1 MILKERFFDDST
13 PTSLLHNLRALFMFS
28 RIFSLSKKITILF
41 GLFFIGLLI
50 NSSNANESLFLK
62 DKSDFLKPDEAFQLT
77 IKKNP
82 QSIEAAFFIAKDYY
96 LYRNKLKVEFDHV
109 PQNQILLPTAE
120 IKTDPHF
127 GKTEIYHDTLNA
139 SIPYDPNHPPKEISF
154 TYQGCSQKGLCY
166 PPITKGFKFDSIQ
179 NNNSSASNSN
189 SEVDT
194 MQYLLQSQHI
204 GLILLGFFIAGLL
217 LSLTPCVLPMI
228 PILSSII
235 FASHKRLSHQ
245 TRLKDFFLSLSYVG
259 GVSFTYTLIGI
270 FAGLSG
276 NLITTSIQSPL
287 LMMILAVV
295 FILLAL
301 SMFDLYALK
310 LPHFIEN
317 FIATSILRLEGG
329 RYLNVFIIGMIS
341 SLVLSPCIAP
351 PLAGAIIYIN
361 QSRDFILGGLAL
373 FTLSIGMSMPLL
385 LIGIFSDQWLP
396 KRGHWMIIVKEL
408 IGFVLIAMGF
418 FIMSPLFP
426 ENIDQIAYSALL
438 LALSIYLLFAA
449 RRFKYKA
456 MSWVHLSA
464 FATLIASILLFGL
477 TLQKINMSDNESISN
492 TTKPNHV
499 SVLPFRQIHSLD
511 DLSRELNQRDNKMI
525 MLDFYADWCVS
536 CKEYEKLTFSNPKV
550 KEHLNEYSLLQVD
563 VTQNN
568 AKHKALLKHFN
579 LYGPPAI
586 LFFDKQHNELRTFRV
601 VGYKNASQMM
611 VHLKTLQHENQ

>member
-1 MILKERFFDDST
+1 
-13 PTSLLHNLRALFMFS
+13 MFS

-109 PQNQILLPTAE
+109 PQNQILLPTSE

-287 LMMILAVV
+287 LMMILGVV

-317 FIATSILRLEGG
+317 FIATSILRVEGG

-373 FTLSIGMSMPLL
+373 FTLSIGMSIPLL
-385 LIGIFSDQWLP
+385 FIGIFSDQWLP

-408 IGFVLIAMGF
+408 IGFVLIAMGL

-426 ENIDQIAYSALL
+426 ENFDQITYSALL

-477 TLQKINMSDNESISN
+477 ALQKINVSDNENISS

-499 SVLPFRQIHSLD
+499 SVLPFRQIQSLD

-525 MLDFYADWCVS
+525 VLDFYADWCVS

-550 KEHLNEYSLLQVD
+550 KEHLSEYSLLQVD

-586 LFFDKQHNELRTFRV
+586 LFFDKQHNELRAFRV

>member
-1 MILKERFFDDST
+1 
-13 PTSLLHNLRALFMFS
+13 MFS

-41 GLFFIGLLI
+41 GLFFFGLLI
-50 NSSNANESLFLK
+50 NSANANDSLILK
-62 DKSDFLKPDEAFQLT
+62 DKNAFLPPDEAFQLT

-96 LYRNKLKVEFDHV
+96 LYRNKLRVEFDHIV
-109 PQNQILLPTAE
+109 QKQMLLPTAE

-127 GKTEIYHDTLNA
+127 GKTEIYHDTLDV
-139 SIPYDPNHPPKEISF
+139 SIPYDPTHPPKEINL

-166 PPITKGFKFDSIQ
+166 APITKVFKFDSIQ
-179 NNNSSASNSN
+179 NKNLNAVSSN

-194 MQYLLQSQHI
+194 MQFLLQSQHI
-204 GLILLGFFIAGLL
+204 ALILLGFFIAGLL

-235 FASHKRLSHQ
+235 FASHKRSSHQ

-259 GVSFTYTLIGI
+259 GVSFTYTLLGV

-276 NLITTSIQSPL
+276 NLISSSIQSPL
-287 LMMILAVV
+287 LMIILGIV

-310 LPHFIEN
+310 LPHFAEN
-317 FIATSILRLEGG
+317 FIATSILRVEGG
-329 RYLNVFIIGMIS
+329 RYINVFIIGMIS

-361 QSRDFILGGLAL
+361 QSQDFILGGLAL
-373 FTLSIGMSMPLL
+373 FTLSVGMSMPLL

-408 IGFVLIAMGF
+408 IGFILIAMGL

-426 ENIDQIAYSALL
+426 EHFDQIAYSALL
-438 LALSIYLLFAA
+438 LTLSIYLFFAA

-456 MSWVHLSA
+456 MSWVHVLA
-464 FATLIASILLFGL
+464 FVTLMASILLFGL
-477 TLQKINMSDNESISN
+477 TLQKINFSDNENVSNIS
-492 TTKPNHV
+492 KPNHV
-499 SVLPFRQIHSLD
+499 SVLPFKQIQSLD

-536 CKEYEKLTFSNPKV
+536 CKEYEKLTFSNSKV
-550 KEHLNEYSLLQVD
+550 KERLKEYSLLQVD
-563 VTQNN
+563 VTKNN
-568 AKHKALLKHFN
+568 ANHKALLKHFN

-586 LFFDKQHNELRTFRV
+586 LFFDKQHSEMRTYRI
-601 VGYKNASQMM
+601 VGYKNASQMLD
-611 VHLKTLQHENQ
+611 HLKTLQHENQ

>member
-1 MILKERFFDDST
+1 
-13 PTSLLHNLRALFMFS
+13 MFS
-28 RIFSLSKKITILF
+28 RIFSLSKKITILLS
-41 GLFFIGLLI
+41 LFFIGLI
-50 NSSNANESLFLK
+50 FYSAYANESLFLK
-62 DKSDFLKPDEAFQLT
+62 DKNDFLQPDEAFQLT
-77 IKKNP
+77 VKKNP
-82 QSIEAAFFIAKDYY
+82 QSIEASFFIAKDYY
-96 LYRNKLKVEFDHV
+96 LYRNKFKVEFDRT
-109 PQNQILLPTAE
+109 PQNQILLPAAE
-120 IKTDPHF
+120 IKTDTHF

-139 SIPYDPNHPPKEISF
+139 SIPYDANHPPKEISM
-154 TYQGCSQKGLCY
+154 TYQGCSAKGLCY
-166 PPITKGFKFDSIQ
+166 APIKKEFKFDAIQ
-179 NNNSSASNSN
+179 SSGSKTISSN

-194 MQYLLQSQHI
+194 MQFLLQSKHV

-235 FASHKRLSHQ
+235 FASHKRPSHQ

-259 GVSFTYTLIGI
+259 GVSFTYTLLGV

-276 NLITTSIQSPL
+276 NLITTSIQSPM
-287 LMMILAVV
+287 LMGIMGIV

-310 LPHFIEN
+310 LPHFIEH
-317 FIATSILRLEGG
+317 FIATSILKVEGG
-329 RYLNVFIIGMIS
+329 KYLNVFIIGTIS

-396 KRGHWMIIVKEL
+396 KRGHWMVIVKEL
-408 IGFVLIAMGF
+408 IGFMLIAMGL
-418 FIMSPLFP
+418 FIMSPLFS
-426 ENIDQIAYSALL
+426 ENMNQIAYSALL
-438 LALSIYLLFAA
+438 LTLSIYLFFAN
-449 RRFKYKA
+449 RRFKYKT
-456 MSWVHLSA
+456 MSWVHLAA
-464 FATLIASILLFGL
+464 FVTLIASILLFGL
-477 TLQKINMSDNESISN
+477 TLQKINVIDNENISN
-492 TTKPNHV
+492 TSKPNHV
-499 SVLPFRQIHSLD
+499 SVLPFKQIQSLD

-536 CKEYEKLTFSNPKV
+536 CKEYEKLTFSHPRV
-550 KEHLNEYSLLQVD
+550 KEYLSEYSLLQVD

-568 AKHKALLKHFN
+568 AEHKALLKHFN

-586 LFFDKQHNELRTFRV
+586 LFFDKQHNELRTFRI
-601 VGYKNASQMM
+601 VGYKNASQMLDQ
-611 VHLKTLQHENQ
+611 LKTLQHENQ

>member
-1 MILKERFFDDST
+1 
-13 PTSLLHNLRALFMFS
+13 MFS

-109 PQNQILLPTAE
+109 PQNQILLPTSE

-287 LMMILAVV
+287 LMMILGVV

-317 FIATSILRLEGG
+317 FIATSILRVEGG

-361 QSRDFILGGLAL
+361 QSRDFVLGGLAL
-373 FTLSIGMSMPLL
+373 FTLSIGMSIPLL
-385 LIGIFSDQWLP
+385 FIGIFSDQWLP

-408 IGFVLIAMGF
+408 IGFILIAMGL

-426 ENIDQIAYSALL
+426 ENFDQIAYSALL

-477 TLQKINMSDNESISN
+477 ALQKINVSDNENISS

-499 SVLPFRQIHSLD
+499 SVLPFRQIQSLD

-550 KEHLNEYSLLQVD
+550 KEHLSEYSLLQVD

-586 LFFDKQHNELRTFRV
+586 LFFDKQHNELRAFRV

>member
-1 MILKERFFDDST
+1 
-13 PTSLLHNLRALFMFS
+13 MFS

-50 NSSNANESLFLK
+50 NSANANDSLFLK
-62 DKSDFLKPDEAFQLT
+62 DKNAFLPPDEAFQLT

-96 LYRNKLKVEFDHV
+96 LYRNKLRLEFDHIV
-109 PQNQILLPTAE
+109 QKQMLLPTAE

-127 GKTEIYHDTLNA
+127 GKTEIYHDTLDI
-139 SIPYDPNHPPKEISF
+139 SIPYDPTHPPKEINL

-166 PPITKGFKFDSIQ
+166 APITKTFKFDNIQ
-179 NNNSSASNSN
+179 NKNLNAVSSN

-194 MQYLLQSQHI
+194 MQFLLQSQHI
-204 GLILLGFFIAGLL
+204 GLILLGFFFAGLL

-235 FASHKRLSHQ
+235 FASHKRPSHQ

-276 NLITTSIQSPL
+276 NLITSSIQSPL
-287 LMMILAVV
+287 LMIILGIV

-310 LPHFIEN
+310 LPHFVEN
-317 FIATSILRLEGG
+317 FIATSILRVEGG

-361 QSRDFILGGLAL
+361 QSRDFVLGGLAL

-408 IGFVLIAMGF
+408 IGFVLIAMGL

-499 SVLPFRQIHSLD
+499 SVLPFKQIQSLD
-511 DLSRELNQRDNKMI
+511 DLSRELNQRDNKII

-586 LFFDKQHNELRTFRV
+586 LFFDKQHNELRTFRI
-601 VGYKNASQMM
+601 VGYKNASQMLG
-611 VHLKTLQHENQ
+611 HLKTLQHENQ

>member
-1 MILKERFFDDST
+1 
-13 PTSLLHNLRALFMFS
+13 MFS

-109 PQNQILLPTAE
+109 PQNQILLPTSE

-127 GKTEIYHDTLNA
+127 GKTEIYHGTLNA

-287 LMMILAVV
+287 LMMILGVV

-317 FIATSILRLEGG
+317 FIATSILRVEGG

-361 QSRDFILGGLAL
+361 QSRDFVLGGLAL
-373 FTLSIGMSMPLL
+373 FTLSIGMSIPLL
-385 LIGIFSDQWLP
+385 FIGIFSDQWLP

-408 IGFVLIAMGF
+408 IGFVLIAMGL

-426 ENIDQIAYSALL
+426 ENFDQIAYSALL

-499 SVLPFRQIHSLD
+499 SVLPFRQIQSLD

-525 MLDFYADWCVS
+525 VLDFYADWCVS

-550 KEHLNEYSLLQVD
+550 KEHLSEYSLLQVD

>member
-1 MILKERFFDDST
+1 MCIRD
-13 PTSLLHNLRALFMFS
+13 R
-28 RIFSLSKKITILF
+28 
-41 GLFFIGLLI
+41 
-50 NSSNANESLFLK
+50 
-62 DKSDFLKPDEAFQLT
+62 
-77 IKKNP
+77 
-82 QSIEAAFFIAKDYY
+82 
-96 LYRNKLKVEFDHV
+96 
-109 PQNQILLPTAE
+109 PTAE

-127 GKTEIYHDTLNA
+127 GKTEIYHSTLNA
-139 SIPYDPNHPPKEISF
+139 SIPFDPTHPPKKISL

-166 PPITKGFKFDSIQ
+166 APISKEFKFDSIQ
-179 NNNSSASNSN
+179 TKTLNATSSN

-194 MQYLLQSQHI
+194 MQFLLQSQHI

-235 FASHKRLSHQ
+235 FASHKRPSHQ
-245 TRLKDFFLSLSYVG
+245 TRLKDFFLSFSYVG

-276 NLITTSIQSPL
+276 NLITSSIQSPL
-287 LMMILAVV
+287 LMIVLGVV

-317 FIATSILRLEGG
+317 FIATSILRVEGG

-361 QSRDFILGGLAL
+361 QSRDFVLGGLAL
-373 FTLSIGMSMPLL
+373 FTLSIGMSIPLL

-396 KRGHWMIIVKEL
+396 KRGHWMIIIKEL
-408 IGFVLIAMGF
+408 IGFILIAMGL

-426 ENIDQIAYSALL
+426 ENTDQIAYSALL
-438 LALSIYLLFAA
+438 LALSIYLFFAV
-449 RRFKYKA
+449 RRFKYKS
-456 MSWVHLSA
+456 MSWVHLLA
-464 FATLIASILLFGL
+464 FVTLISSILLFGL
-477 TLQKINMSDNESISN
+477 TLQKMNISDDENISI

-499 SVLPFRQIHSLD
+499 SVLPFKQIQSLD

-536 CKEYEKLTFSNPKV
+536 CKEYEKLTFNNSKV
-550 KEHLNEYSLLQVD
+550 KEYLNEYSLLQVD
-563 VTQNN
+563 VTQNTTQ
-568 AKHKALLKHFN
+568 HKALLKHFN

-586 LFFDKQHNELRTFRV
+586 LFFDKQHNELRTFRI
-601 VGYKNASQMM
+601 VGFKNASQMLD
-611 VHLKTLQHENQ
+611 HLKTLQHENQ

>member
-1 MILKERFFDDST
+1 
-13 PTSLLHNLRALFMFS
+13 MFS

-50 NSSNANESLFLK
+50 NSANANDSLFLK
-62 DKSDFLKPDEAFQLT
+62 DKNAFLPPDEAFQLT

-96 LYRNKLKVEFDHV
+96 LYRNKLRVEFDHIV
-109 PQNQILLPTAE
+109 QKQMLLPTAE

-127 GKTEIYHDTLNA
+127 GKTEIYHDTLDV
-139 SIPYDPNHPPKEISF
+139 SIPYDPTHPPKEINL

-166 PPITKGFKFDSIQ
+166 APITKVFKFDSIQ
-179 NNNSSASNSN
+179 NKNLNAVSSN

-194 MQYLLQSQHI
+194 MQFLLQSQHI
-204 GLILLGFFIAGLL
+204 ALILLGFFIAGLL

-235 FASHKRLSHQ
+235 FASHKRPSHQ
-245 TRLKDFFLSLSYVG
+245 TRLKDFFLSFSYVG

-276 NLITTSIQSPL
+276 NLITSSIQSPL
-287 LMMILAVV
+287 LMIILGIV
-295 FILLAL
+295 FILSAL

-317 FIATSILRLEGG
+317 FIATSILRVEGG

-361 QSRDFILGGLAL
+361 QSRDFVLGGLAL
-373 FTLSIGMSMPLL
+373 FTLSIGMSIPLL

-396 KRGHWMIIVKEL
+396 KRGHWMIIIKEL
-408 IGFVLIAMGF
+408 IGFILIAMGL

-426 ENIDQIAYSALL
+426 ENTDQIAYSALL
-438 LALSIYLLFAA
+438 LALSIYLFFAV
-449 RRFKYKA
+449 RRFKYKS
-456 MSWVHLSA
+456 MSWVHLLA
-464 FATLIASILLFGL
+464 FVTLIASILLFGL
-477 TLQKINMSDNESISN
+477 TLQKMNISDDENISI

-499 SVLPFRQIHSLD
+499 SVLPFKQIQSLD

-536 CKEYEKLTFSNPKV
+536 CKEYEKLTFNNSKV
-550 KEHLNEYSLLQVD
+550 KEYLNEYSLLQVD
-563 VTQNN
+563 VTQNTTQ
-568 AKHKALLKHFN
+568 HKALLKHFN

-586 LFFDKQHNELRTFRV
+586 LFFDKQHNELRTFRI
-601 VGYKNASQMM
+601 VGFKNASQMLD
-611 VHLKTLQHENQ
+611 HLKTLQHENQ

>member
-1 MILKERFFDDST
+1 
-13 PTSLLHNLRALFMFS
+13 MFS
-28 RIFSLSKKITILF
+28 RIFSLSTKITILF
-41 GLFFIGLLI
+41 GLFFFGLLI
-50 NSSNANESLFLK
+50 NSANANDSLFLK
-62 DKSDFLKPDEAFQLT
+62 DKNAFLPPDEAFQLT

-96 LYRNKLKVEFDHV
+96 LYRNKLRVEFDHIV
-109 PQNQILLPTAE
+109 QKQMLLPTAE

-127 GKTEIYHDTLNA
+127 GKTEIYHDTLDV
-139 SIPYDPNHPPKEISF
+139 SIPYDPTHPPKEINL

-166 PPITKGFKFDSIQ
+166 APITKAFKFDNIQ
-179 NNNSSASNSN
+179 NKNLNAVSSN

-194 MQYLLQSQHI
+194 MQFLLQSQHI

-235 FASHKRLSHQ
+235 FASHKRPSHQ

-276 NLITTSIQSPL
+276 NLITSSIQSPL
-287 LMMILAVV
+287 LMIILGIV

-310 LPHFIEN
+310 LPHFVEN
-317 FIATSILRLEGG
+317 FIATSILRVEGG

-361 QSRDFILGGLAL
+361 QSQDFILGGLAL
-373 FTLSIGMSMPLL
+373 FTLSIGMSIPLL

-408 IGFVLIAMGF
+408 IGFILIAMGL

-426 ENIDQIAYSALL
+426 EHFDQIAYSALL
-438 LALSIYLLFAA
+438 LALSIYLFFAA

-456 MSWVHLSA
+456 MSWVHVLA
-464 FATLIASILLFGL
+464 FVTLIASILLFGL
-477 TLQKINMSDNESISN
+477 TLQKINVSDNENI
-492 TTKPNHV
+492 PNHV
-499 SVLPFRQIHSLD
+499 SVLPFKQIQSLD

-536 CKEYEKLTFSNPKV
+536 CKEYEKLTFSNSKV
-550 KEHLNEYSLLQVD
+550 KERLKEYSLLQVD
-563 VTQNN
+563 VTKNN
-568 AKHKALLKHFN
+568 ANHKALLKHFN

-586 LFFDKQHNELRTFRV
+586 LFFDKQHSEMRTYRI
-601 VGYKNASQMM
+601 VGYKNASQMLD
-611 VHLKTLQHENQ
+611 HLKTLQHENQ

>member
-1 MILKERFFDDST
+1 
-13 PTSLLHNLRALFMFS
+13 MFS

-109 PQNQILLPTAE
+109 PQNQILLPTSE

-287 LMMILAVV
+287 LMMILGVV

-317 FIATSILRLEGG
+317 FIATSILRVEGG

-361 QSRDFILGGLAL
+361 QSRDFVLGGLAL
-373 FTLSIGMSMPLL
+373 FTLSIGMSIPLL
-385 LIGIFSDQWLP
+385 FIGIFSDQWLP

-408 IGFVLIAMGF
+408 IGFILIAMGL

-426 ENIDQIAYSALL
+426 ENFDQIAYSALL

-477 TLQKINMSDNESISN
+477 TLQKINVSDNENISS

-499 SVLPFRQIHSLD
+499 SVLPFRQIQSLD

-525 MLDFYADWCVS
+525 VLDFYADWCVS

-550 KEHLNEYSLLQVD
+550 KEHLSEYSLLQVD

-586 LFFDKQHNELRTFRV
+586 LFFDKQHNELRAFRV

>member
-1 MILKERFFDDST
+1 
-13 PTSLLHNLRALFMFS
+13 MFS

-109 PQNQILLPTAE
+109 PQNQILLPTSE

-139 SIPYDPNHPPKEISF
+139 SIPYDPNHPPKEIGF

-287 LMMILAVV
+287 LMMILGVV

-317 FIATSILRLEGG
+317 FIATSILRVEGG

-361 QSRDFILGGLAL
+361 QSRDFVLGGLAL
-373 FTLSIGMSMPLL
+373 FTLSIGMSIPLL
-385 LIGIFSDQWLP
+385 FIGIFSDQWLP

-408 IGFVLIAMGF
+408 IGFILIAMGL

-426 ENIDQIAYSALL
+426 ENFDQIAYSALL

-477 TLQKINMSDNESISN
+477 TLQKINVSDNENISS

-499 SVLPFRQIHSLD
+499 SVLPFRQIQSLD

-525 MLDFYADWCVS
+525 VLDFYADWCVS

-550 KEHLNEYSLLQVD
+550 KEHLSEYSLLQVD

-586 LFFDKQHNELRTFRV
+586 LFFDKQHNELRAFRV

>member
-1 MILKERFFDDST
+1 
-13 PTSLLHNLRALFMFS
+13 MFS

-50 NSSNANESLFLK
+50 NSANANDSLFLK
-62 DKSDFLKPDEAFQLT
+62 DKNAFLPPDEAFQLT

-96 LYRNKLKVEFDHV
+96 LYRNKLRVEFDHIV
-109 PQNQILLPTAE
+109 QKQMLFPTAE

-127 GKTEIYHDTLNA
+127 GKTEIYHDTLDI
-139 SIPYDPNHPPKEISF
+139 SIPYDPTHPPKEINL

-166 PPITKGFKFDSIQ
+166 APITKTFKFDNIQ
-179 NNNSSASNSN
+179 NKNLNAVSSN

-194 MQYLLQSQHI
+194 MQFLLQSQHI

-235 FASHKRLSHQ
+235 FASHKRPSHQ

-276 NLITTSIQSPL
+276 NLITSSIQSPL
-287 LMMILAVV
+287 LMIILGIV

-310 LPHFIEN
+310 LPHFVEN
-317 FIATSILRLEGG
+317 FIATSILRVEGG

-361 QSRDFILGGLAL
+361 QSQDFILGGLAL
-373 FTLSIGMSMPLL
+373 FTLSIGMSIPLL

-408 IGFVLIAMGF
+408 IGFILIAMGL

-426 ENIDQIAYSALL
+426 EHFDQIAYSALL
-438 LALSIYLLFAA
+438 LALSIYLFFAA

-456 MSWVHLSA
+456 MSWVHVLA
-464 FATLIASILLFGL
+464 FVTLIASILLFGL
-477 TLQKINMSDNESISN
+477 TLQKINVSDNENI
-492 TTKPNHV
+492 PNHV
-499 SVLPFRQIHSLD
+499 SVLPFKQIQSLD

-536 CKEYEKLTFSNPKV
+536 CKEYEKLTFSNSKV
-550 KEHLNEYSLLQVD
+550 KERLKEYSLLQVD
-563 VTQNN
+563 VTKNN
-568 AKHKALLKHFN
+568 ANHKALLKHFN

-586 LFFDKQHNELRTFRV
+586 LFFDKQHSEMRTYRI
-601 VGYKNASQMM
+601 VGYKNASQMLD
-611 VHLKTLQHENQ
+611 HLKTLQHENQ

>member
-1 MILKERFFDDST
+1 
-13 PTSLLHNLRALFMFS
+13 MFS
-28 RIFSLSKKITILF
+28 RIFTLSKKITILF

-50 NSSNANESLFLK
+50 SSAHANDSLFLK
-62 DKSDFLKPDEAFQLT
+62 DKNEFLPPDEAFQLT

-96 LYRNKLKVEFDHV
+96 LYRNKLRVEFDHIV
-109 PQNQILLPTAE
+109 QKQMLLPTAK

-127 GKTEIYHDTLNA
+127 GKTEIFHGTLNA
-139 SIPYDPNHPPKEISF
+139 SIPYDPTHPPKEISL

-166 PPITKGFKFDSIQ
+166 APITKVFKFEAIQ
-179 NNNSSASNSN
+179 NKNLNAVSSN

-194 MQYLLQSQHI
+194 MQFLLQSRHI

-235 FASHKRLSHQ
+235 FASHKRPSHQ

-276 NLITTSIQSPL
+276 NLITSSIQSPL
-287 LMMILAVV
+287 LMIILGIV

-310 LPHFIEN
+310 LPHFVEN
-317 FIATSILRLEGG
+317 FIATSILRVEGG

-373 FTLSIGMSMPLL
+373 FTLSIGMSIPLL

-396 KRGHWMIIVKEL
+396 KRGHWMIIIKEL
-408 IGFVLIAMGF
+408 IGFILIAMGL

-426 ENIDQIAYSALL
+426 ENFDQIAYSALL
-438 LALSIYLLFAA
+438 LALSIYLFFAA

-456 MSWVHLSA
+456 ISWVHVLA
-464 FATLIASILLFGL
+464 FVTLIASILFFAL
-477 TLQKINMSDNESISN
+477 TLQKMSVSDNENISN
-492 TTKPNHV
+492 ITNPNHV
-499 SVLPFRQIHSLD
+499 SVLPFKQIQSLD
-511 DLSRELNQRDNKMI
+511 DLSRELNHRDNKMI

-536 CKEYEKLTFSNPKV
+536 CKEYEKLTFSSPKV
-550 KEHLNEYSLLQVD
+550 KERLNEYSLLQVD
-563 VTQNN
+563 VTQNT
-568 AKHKALLKHFN
+568 AQHKALLKHFN

-586 LFFDKQHNELRTFRV
+586 LFFNKQHNELRTFRI
-601 VGYKNASQMM
+601 VGFKNASQMLG
-611 VHLKTLQHENQ
+611 HLKTLQHENQ

>member
-1 MILKERFFDDST
+1 
-13 PTSLLHNLRALFMFS
+13 MFS

-50 NSSNANESLFLK
+50 NSANANDSLILK
-62 DKSDFLKPDEAFQLT
+62 DKNAFLPPDEAFQLT

-96 LYRNKLKVEFDHV
+96 LYRNKLRVEFDHIV
-109 PQNQILLPTAE
+109 QKQMLLPTAE

-127 GKTEIYHDTLNA
+127 GKTEIYHDTLDV
-139 SIPYDPNHPPKEISF
+139 SIPYDPTHPPKEISL

-166 PPITKGFKFDSIQ
+166 APITKAFKFDNIQ
-179 NNNSSASNSN
+179 NKNLNAVSSN

-194 MQYLLQSQHI
+194 MQFLLQSQHI

-235 FASHKRLSHQ
+235 FASHKRPSHQ

-276 NLITTSIQSPL
+276 NLISSSIQSPL
-287 LMMILAVV
+287 LMIILGIV

-310 LPHFIEN
+310 LPHFVEN
-317 FIATSILRLEGG
+317 FIATSILRVEGG
-329 RYLNVFIIGMIS
+329 RYFNVFIIGMIS

-361 QSRDFILGGLAL
+361 QSQDFILGGLAL
-373 FTLSIGMSMPLL
+373 FTLSIGMSIPLL

-408 IGFVLIAMGF
+408 IGFILIAMGL

-426 ENIDQIAYSALL
+426 EHFDQIAYSALL
-438 LALSIYLLFAA
+438 LALSIYLFFAA

-456 MSWVHLSA
+456 MSWVHVLA
-464 FATLIASILLFGL
+464 FVTLLASILLFGL
-477 TLQKINMSDNESISN
+477 TLQKINVSDNENIPSA
-492 TTKPNHV
+492 TKPNHV
-499 SVLPFRQIHSLD
+499 SVLPFKQIQSLD
-511 DLSRELNQRDNKMI
+511 DLSSELNQRDNKMI

-536 CKEYEKLTFSNPKV
+536 CKEYEKLTFSNSKV
-550 KEHLNEYSLLQVD
+550 KERLKEYSLLQVD
-563 VTQNN
+563 VTKNN
-568 AKHKALLKHFN
+568 AQHKTLLKHFN

-586 LFFDKQHNELRTFRV
+586 LFFDKQHREMRIYRI
-601 VGYKNASQMM
+601 VGYKNASQMLD
-611 VHLKTLQHENQ
+611 HLKTLQHENQ

>member
-1 MILKERFFDDST
+1 
-13 PTSLLHNLRALFMFS
+13 MFS
-28 RIFSLSKKITILF
+28 RIFSLSKKLTILF
-41 GLFFIGLLI
+41 SLFFIGLIL
-50 NSSNANESLFLK
+50 NGLYAKESLFLK
-62 DKSDFLKPDEAFQLT
+62 DKNDFLQPDEAFQLT
-77 IKKNP
+77 VKKNP
-82 QSIEAAFFIAKDYY
+82 QSIEASFFIAKDYY
-96 LYRNKLKVEFDHV
+96 LYRNKFKVEFDRA
-109 PQNQILLPTAE
+109 PQNQILLPAAE
-120 IKTDPHF
+120 IKTDTHF

-139 SIPYDPNHPPKEISF
+139 SIPYDANHPPKEISM
-154 TYQGCSQKGLCY
+154 TYQGCSAKGLCY
-166 PPITKGFKFDSIQ
+166 APIKKEFKFDAIQ
-179 NNNSSASNSN
+179 SSGSKTISSN

-194 MQYLLQSQHI
+194 MQFLLQSKHV

-235 FASHKRLSHQ
+235 FASHKRPSHQ

-259 GVSFTYTLIGI
+259 GVSFTYTLLGV

-276 NLITTSIQSPL
+276 NLITTSIQSPM
-287 LMMILAVV
+287 LMGIMGIV

-310 LPHFIEN
+310 LPHFIEH
-317 FIATSILRLEGG
+317 FIATSILKVEGG
-329 RYLNVFIIGMIS
+329 KYLNVFIIGTIS

-396 KRGHWMIIVKEL
+396 KRGHWMVIVKEL
-408 IGFVLIAMGF
+408 IGFMLIAMGL
-418 FIMSPLFP
+418 FIMSPLFS
-426 ENIDQIAYSALL
+426 ENMNQIAYSALL
-438 LALSIYLLFAA
+438 LTLSIYLFFAN
-449 RRFKYKA
+449 RFKYKT
-456 MSWVHLSA
+456 MSWVHLAA
-464 FATLIASILLFGL
+464 FVTLIASILLFGL
-477 TLQKINMSDNESISN
+477 TLQKINVIDSENISN
-492 TTKPNHV
+492 TSKPNHV
-499 SVLPFRQIHSLD
+499 SVLPFKQIQSLD

-536 CKEYEKLTFSNPKV
+536 CKEYEKLTFSHPRV
-550 KEHLNEYSLLQVD
+550 KEYLSEYSLLQVD

-568 AKHKALLKHFN
+568 AEHKALLKHFN

-586 LFFDKQHNELRTFRV
+586 LFFDKQHNELRTFRI
-601 VGYKNASQMM
+601 VGYKNASQMLDQ
-611 VHLKTLQHENQ
+611 LKTLQHENQ

>member
-1 MILKERFFDDST
+1 
-13 PTSLLHNLRALFMFS
+13 MFS
-28 RIFSLSKKITILF
+28 RIFSLSKKLTILF
-41 GLFFIGLLI
+41 SLFFIGLIL
-50 NSSNANESLFLK
+50 NGVYAKESLFLK
-62 DKSDFLKPDEAFQLT
+62 DKNDFLQPDEAFQLT
-77 IKKNP
+77 VKKNP
-82 QSIEAAFFIAKDYY
+82 QSIEASFFIAKDYY
-96 LYRNKLKVEFDHV
+96 LYRNKFKVEFDRA
-109 PQNQILLPTAE
+109 PQNQILLPAAE
-120 IKTDPHF
+120 IKTDTHF

-139 SIPYDPNHPPKEISF
+139 SIPYDANHPPKEISM
-154 TYQGCSQKGLCY
+154 TYQGCSAKGLCY
-166 PPITKGFKFDSIQ
+166 APIKKEFKFDAIQ
-179 NNNSSASNSN
+179 SSGSKTISSN

-194 MQYLLQSQHI
+194 MQFLLQSKHV

-235 FASHKRLSHQ
+235 FASHKRPSHQ

-259 GVSFTYTLIGI
+259 GVSFTYTLLGV

-276 NLITTSIQSPL
+276 NLITTSIQSPM
-287 LMMILAVV
+287 LMGIMGIV

-310 LPHFIEN
+310 LPHFIEH
-317 FIATSILRLEGG
+317 FIATSILKVEGG
-329 RYLNVFIIGMIS
+329 KYLNVFIIGTIS

-396 KRGHWMIIVKEL
+396 KRGHWMVIVKEL
-408 IGFVLIAMGF
+408 IGFMLIAMGL
-418 FIMSPLFP
+418 FIMSPLFS
-426 ENIDQIAYSALL
+426 ENMNQIAFSALL
-438 LALSIYLLFAA
+438 LTLSIYLFFAN
-449 RRFKYKA
+449 RRFKYKT
-456 MSWVHLSA
+456 MSWVHLAA
-464 FATLIASILLFGL
+464 FVTLIASILLFGL
-477 TLQKINMSDNESISN
+477 TLQKINVIDNENISN
-492 TTKPNHV
+492 TSKPNHV
-499 SVLPFRQIHSLD
+499 SVLPFKQIQSLD

-536 CKEYEKLTFSNPKV
+536 CKEYEKLTFSHPRV
-550 KEHLNEYSLLQVD
+550 KEYLSEYSLLQVD

-568 AKHKALLKHFN
+568 AEHKALLKHFN

-586 LFFDKQHNELRTFRV
+586 LFFDKQHNELRTFRI
-601 VGYKNASQMM
+601 VGYKNASQMLDQ
-611 VHLKTLQHENQ
+611 LKILQHENQ

>member
-1 MILKERFFDDST
+1 
-13 PTSLLHNLRALFMFS
+13 MFS
-28 RIFSLSKKITILF
+28 RIFSLSKKLTILF
-41 GLFFIGLLI
+41 SLFFIGLIL
-50 NSSNANESLFLK
+50 NGVYAKESLFLK
-62 DKSDFLKPDEAFQLT
+62 DKNDFLQPDEAFQLT
-77 IKKNP
+77 VKKNP
-82 QSIEAAFFIAKDYY
+82 QSIEASFFIAKDYY
-96 LYRNKLKVEFDHV
+96 LYRNKFKVEFDRA
-109 PQNQILLPTAE
+109 PQNQILLPAAE
-120 IKTDPHF
+120 IKTDTHF

-139 SIPYDPNHPPKEISF
+139 SIPYDANHPPKEISM
-154 TYQGCSQKGLCY
+154 TYQGCSAKGLCY
-166 PPITKGFKFDSIQ
+166 APIKKEFKFDAIQ
-179 NNNSSASNSN
+179 SSGSKTISSN

-194 MQYLLQSQHI
+194 MQFLLQSKHV

-235 FASHKRLSHQ
+235 FASHKRPSHQ

-259 GVSFTYTLIGI
+259 GVSFTYTLLGV

-276 NLITTSIQSPL
+276 NLITTSIQSPM
-287 LMMILAVV
+287 LMGIMGIV

-310 LPHFIEN
+310 LPHFIEH
-317 FIATSILRLEGG
+317 FIATSILKVEGG
-329 RYLNVFIIGMIS
+329 KYLNVFIIGTIS

-396 KRGHWMIIVKEL
+396 KRGHWMVIVKEL
-408 IGFVLIAMGF
+408 IGFMLIAMGL
-418 FIMSPLFP
+418 FIMSPLFS
-426 ENIDQIAYSALL
+426 ENMNQIAYSALL
-438 LALSIYLLFAA
+438 LTLSIYLFFAN
-449 RRFKYKA
+449 RRFKYKT
-456 MSWVHLSA
+456 MSWVHLAA
-464 FATLIASILLFGL
+464 FVTLIASILLFGL
-477 TLQKINMSDNESISN
+477 TLQKINVIDNENISN
-492 TTKPNHV
+492 TSKPNHV
-499 SVLPFRQIHSLD
+499 SVLPFKQIQSLD

-536 CKEYEKLTFSNPKV
+536 CKEYEKLTFSHPRV
-550 KEHLNEYSLLQVD
+550 KEYLSEYSLLQVD

-568 AKHKALLKHFN
+568 AEHKTLLKHFN

-586 LFFDKQHNELRTFRV
+586 LFFDKQHNELRTFRI
-601 VGYKNASQMM
+601 VGYKNASQMLDQ
-611 VHLKTLQHENQ
+611 LKTLQHENQ